1 MKSSFT
7 KQKNLERFEIYKQT
21 LIDEG
26 YDLTEFPEQGKVSI
40 VVDSFGIVAY
50 YPKSNRLLIQK
61 DNKWVNDGLNWIIEN
76 LL

>member
-1 MKSSFT
+1 MKT
-7 KQKNLERFEIYKQT
+7 KNKQGGKRPGSGAKKKPYKT
-21 LIDEG
+21 
-26 YDLTEFPEQGKVSI
+26 KVSI